1 MRVQLFAE
9 AITAIQAMDSY
20 LVDVV
25 VIKVT
30 PMIGVTVYFLKD
42 EGLVNPDSSYN
53 YSDIR
58 DWVNSLGRSI
68 DPTYELN
75 LYPCPGVGKHVV
87 PMCLFISERG
97 DV

>member
-9 AITAIQAMDSY
+9 AITAIQAMDRY
-20 LVDVV
+20 LVDVEV
-25 VIKVT
+25 VYVV
-30 PMIGVTVYFLKD
+30 PRVGVTVYFRKD

-58 DWVNSLGRSI
+58 DLVNSLGRSI

-75 LYPCPGVGKHVV
+75 LYPCPGVAKHVV

-97 DV
+97 Y